1 MCKWGLLYMSDLRN
15 KRMKLLIYQSF
26 SELLQNEPFAKITI
40 DEIAKKALIH
50 RNTFYNHFSDKY
62 DLLENF
68 IAYYFPEDIIID
80 HFDEFK
86 QHPFSFLEDNFN
98 ADIIKI
104 AKYQED
110 DHDFSDKFANIMLK
124 LFYQMNNDDVIW
136 MVGRLFSVMSWSS
149 LNGIKDNQVLD
160 EIYITGHFPNYK
172 K

>member
-1 MCKWGLLYMSDLRN
+1 MSDLRN

-40 DEIAKKALIH
+40 DAIAKKALIH

-68 IAYYFPEDIIID
+68 IAYYFPSDLIID
-80 HFDEFK
+80 HFYEFK

-104 AKYQED
+104 AKYQAD
-110 DHDFSDKFANIMLK
+110 DHDFSDKFTDIILH
-124 LFYQMNNDDVIW
+124 LFYQMNDDDVMW
-136 MVGRLFSVMSWSS
+136 TVGQMFSVISWSDLS
-149 LNGIKDNQVLD
+149 GVHDNKIID
-160 EIYITGHFPNYK
+160 EIYRTGHFPNYK